1 MKLKF
6 TKMHALGNDF
16 VVIDNRHDE
25 LRRIARLA
33 MKLCDRR
40 FGIGADQ
47 LLLLCRSGTADFRM
61 RIFNADGS
69 EVEMCGN
76 GIRCLG
82 KYIWDNILCCEESA
96 YAKKYC
102 ETIDSIAIET
112 IAGIRHIHKSGNL
125 FRIDMGEP
133 VFEPEKIPVV
143 AESARKKLKDG
154 KIIESPLK
162 AGNKTF
168 KITCVSMGNP
178 HAVIF
183 VKDVSSVSL
192 KHYGPLIENHS
203 LFPNRTNVE
212 FIEII
217 DERNVKMSVWERGV
231 GETMACGTGA
241 SASAVASA
249 LSGLTGRRVAVHLPC
264 GKLSIH
270 WSEKDNHVYMT
281 GPAVKVFDGT
291 IDL

>member
-1 MKLKF
+1 MIFFFFKQK
-6 TKMHALGNDF
+6 TAYE
-16 VVIDNRHDE
+16 IYQ
-25 LRRIARLA
+25 
-33 MKLCDRR
+33 CDWSS
-40 FGIGADQ
+40 DVCSSD
-47 LLLLCRSGTADFRM
+47 L
-61 RIFNADGS
+61 
-69 EVEMCGN
+69 
-76 GIRCLG
+76 
-82 KYIWDNILCCEESA
+82 
-96 YAKKYC
+96 
-102 ETIDSIAIET
+102 
-112 IAGIRHIHKSGNL
+112 
-125 FRIDMGEP
+125 
-133 VFEPEKIPVV
+133 
-143 AESARKKLKDG
+143 
-154 KIIESPLK
+154 LK

-168 KITCVSMGNP
+168 KITCLSMGNP

-192 KHYGPLIENHS
+192 EQYGPLVENNS

-217 DERNVKMSVWERGV
+217 DESNIKMRVWERGA

-249 LSGLTGRRVAVHLPC
+249 LHRVTGRRVTVHLPG
-264 GKLSIH
+264 GKLRIH